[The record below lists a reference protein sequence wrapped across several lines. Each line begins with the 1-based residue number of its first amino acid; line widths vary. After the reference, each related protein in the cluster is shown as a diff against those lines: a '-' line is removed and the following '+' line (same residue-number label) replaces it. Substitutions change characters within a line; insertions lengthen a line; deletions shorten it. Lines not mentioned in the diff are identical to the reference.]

1 MQTEIYL
8 IRHSEPF
15 KGHRGIIN
23 THESILIEN
32 EKSPLS
38 INGEKMAEEFSNN
51 DEFKN
56 LDVVYSSNYVRAMS
70 TAKYFAFNNNL
81 KVDIDERFNERIH
94 GVDSWSDLPVNFE
107 LNQFN
112 DETYKVGFGES
123 QKDVQTRMYD
133 GLVSVM
139 SKNKG
144 KRIAI
149 VSHSTAIAFL
159 LKMFSEVKYDG
170 NYTYNGNVYFNGKW
184 EYLETFKLNYDENNN
199 LVNIENIKFNYEYRE
214 N

>member
-1 MQTEIYL
+1 MKTEVYL

-15 KGHRGIIN
+15 KVHRGN
-23 THESILIEN
+23 SNARESILIEN

-38 INGEKMAEEFSNN
+38 INGEKMAEELASY

-70 TAKYFAFNNNL
+70 TAKYFAHNNNL
-81 KVDIDERFNERIH
+81 KVDIDERFNERVH
-94 GVDSWSDLPVNFE
+94 GVESWSDLPVNFE

-112 DETYKVGFGES
+112 DENYKVGFGES
-123 QKDVQTRMYD
+123 QREVQVRMYD

-139 SKNKG
+139 SSNKG

-170 NYTYNGNVYFNGKW
+170 NYTYKGNDYFDGRW
-184 EYLETFKLNYDENNN
+184 EHLETFKLVYDENNV
-199 LVNIENIKFNYEYRE
+199 LLSITNIKGR
-214 N
+214 

>member
-15 KGHRGIIN
+15 KVHRGNCN
-23 THESILIEN
+23 TQESILIEN

-38 INGEKMAEEFSNN
+38 INGEKMAEEFASY

-159 LKMFSEVKYDG
+159 LKMFSEVKDDG
-170 NYTYNGNVYFNGKW
+170 NYTYKGTDYFDGRW
-184 EYLETFKLNYDENNN
+184 EHLETFKLVFDENNV
-199 LVNIENIKFNYEYRE
+199 LLRITNIKRR
-214 N
+214 

>member
-1 MQTEIYL
+1 MTTIYL

-15 KGHRGIIN
+15 KVHRGNIN
-23 THESILIEN
+23 AKESIILEN

-38 INGEKMAEEFSNN
+38 INGEKMAENFANI
-51 DEFKN
+51 DEFNN

-94 GVDSWSDLPVNFE
+94 GVDSWNDLPVNFE
-107 LNQFN
+107 LNQFK
-112 DETYKVGFGES
+112 DENYKVGFGES
-123 QKDVQTRMYD
+123 KKEVQTRMYD

-139 SKNKG
+139 NNNKG

-149 VSHSTAIAFL
+149 ISHSTAIAFL
-159 LKMFSEVKYDG
+159 LSMFSEVI
-170 NYTYNGNVYFNGKW
+170 YNGEYSYKGEKYFNGEW
-184 EYLETFKLNYDENNN
+184 DYLETFKLEYDENNI
-199 LVNIENIKFNYEYRE
+199 LLKITNIKKN